1 LFRDVASCIS
11 GKEKM
16 GSDVTKCRRN
26 NFENC
31 GYVSGVLGFGS
42 TSELIL

>member
-1 LFRDVASCIS
+1 MFASCIS
-11 GKEKM
+11 VKEKM
-16 GSDVTKCRRN
+16 GSDVTKCSWN

-31 GYVSGVLGFGS
+31 GYISKGVLEFDS